1 MAKYELML
9 IFKGTLEDKVVH
21 EATKDIAK
29 KINKS
34 ETIKIVD
41 HGNQKL
47 AYEINKNDKGH
58 YIQMNFDSAEGPEI
72 IELSRQLRL
81 QNEIIR
87 FLLIN
92 LEKEYGYK
100 AITNE
105 KKIKKAETK
114 KVRKEEYEARKKAEN
129 PSSGKP
135 NPKFERKGR
144 EKTIYKNFSK
154 SQEIN

>member
-21 EATKDIAK
+21 EETKNIVA
-29 KINKS
+29 KINQP
-34 ETIKIVD
+34 ETTKVID

-58 YIQMNFDSAEGPEI
+58 YIQINFDSEEGPEI

-81 QNEIIR
+81 QSNVIR

-92 LEKEYGYK
+92 LEKEYGYR
-100 AITNE
+100 AISNE
-105 KKIKKAETK
+105 KKVKKAELK
-114 KVRKEEYEARKKAEN
+114 KVRKEEYDNRKKAEN
-129 PSSGKP
+129 PSAGKI